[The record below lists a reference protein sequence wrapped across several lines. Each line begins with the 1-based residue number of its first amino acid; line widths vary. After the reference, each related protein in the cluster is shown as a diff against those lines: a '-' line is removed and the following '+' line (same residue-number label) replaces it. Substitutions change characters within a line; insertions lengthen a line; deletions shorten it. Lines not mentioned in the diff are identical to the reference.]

1 MSVLVQAVTS
11 RCPCCRDNVSTQREA
26 YIYARAYLCDFHR
39 SMWDAA
45 DEHAHAREKGCPH
58 RPGPCRLNC
67 TPPPPQFLFEP
78 TAPALRAEERTAV

>member
-1 MSVLVQAVTS
+1 MNVFVQSVTS
-11 RCPCCRDNVSTQREA
+11 RCPCCRENVSTQREA
-26 YIYARAYLCDFHR
+26 YIYARAYLCDLHR

-58 RPGPCRLNC
+58 RPRVCPHLNC
-67 TPPPPQFLFEP
+67 SPLLFEP